1 MWVYSIVFS
10 VLLNQSIIF
19 DRTFNISDLI
29 THQIHLFHLKCL
41 VSNIVLQCN
50 IEEKHK
56 NWDQIKQK
64 PVKRKVL
71 KKLSFLWPTLNSI
84 FQVKNISDIWKMNNS
99 SNSEENWC
107 PNVTENDNKTNNMT
121 VEDLCDEICQVWRSW
136 RTCLTSSCYA
146 TVSRFFKSSFHI
158 IIT

>member
-19 DRTFNISDLI
+19 DRTLNISDLI

-64 PVKRKVL
+64 PVAKQSF
-71 KKLSFLWPTLNSI
+71 KKIVFS
-84 FQVKNISDIWKMNNS
+84 
-99 SNSEENWC
+99 
-107 PNVTENDNKTNNMT
+107 VTNP
-121 VEDLCDEICQVWRSW
+121 Q
-136 RTCLTSSCYA
+136 
-146 TVSRFFKSSFHI
+146 FHI
-158 IIT
+158 PSEKHQ